1 MLCEHA
7 LEQSDPA
14 LLKANYILL
23 LHAFEPAKMPLTP
36 SLAAAA
42 EAGLLASV
50 FRPLAA
56 DF

>member
-23 LHAFEPAKMPLTP
+23 LHAFEPAKMPLTA
-36 SLAAAA
+36 SLAARQQ
-42 EAGLLASV
+42 AGCLLVSLG
-50 FRPLAA
+50 R
-56 DF
+56 